1 MRRILDRLSDAH
13 RSFFG
18 DDAVEAAVVDRKFL
32 RDEGVG
38 TRCVLRRVCRTV
50 GRRDGVEVIRGQEVR
65 CVCGRNKAP
74 QVQAV
79 CTAVLREGL
88 IRGSLLQLDGVVNV
102 GVLVDVTL
110 GSRPIDGRSAL
121 VRCRNLIEG
130 LLSTLVVVLTVQV
143 VVAITLA
150 HVLDAVVA
158 SRLRLRLVDVTLRG
172 IGRIGQF
179 RLVGCTDK
187 HLLPG
192 CRIGYPLRRAVVDTL
207 VHDCVAQEL
216 NTRGGERRF
225 CRRLTVDADVGAAGA
240 RPSNTGV
247 LDVGT
252 TLAVHDRRGEG
263 VERLVID
270 EGIRLGLRTGE
281 VRDRQLQGRVQIL
294 LNICSALDR
303 QVVVADRAEQEGL
316 ARLNGTRIVWLETDG
331 ALAVH
336 PDLVIAAVFPQ
347 VVVLLHPVLGSLC
360 VTGTCVVLLVIP
372 LPRGAAGDVRP
383 QVLLLGNSPT
393 QEGADR
399 LAVRNRF
406 AAINTGAGKG
416 CWRHA
421 RHDAVADEVVGEAGG
436 CVGLR
441 GVDDARAHVGT
452 NSADVDTGGC
462 GLLRRIGSLRS
473 NDLASNQCTTRGRG
487 NG

>member
-1 MRRILDRLSDAH
+1 M
-13 RSFFG
+13 
-18 DDAVEAAVVDRKFL
+18 
-32 RDEGVG
+32 
-38 TRCVLRRVCRTV
+38 
-50 GRRDGVEVIRGQEVR
+50 
-65 CVCGRNKAP
+65 
-74 QVQAV
+74 
-79 CTAVLREGL
+79 
-88 IRGSLLQLDGVVNV
+88 
-102 GVLVDVTL
+102 
-110 GSRPIDGRSAL
+110 
-121 VRCRNLIEG
+121 IEG

-158 SRLRLRLVDVTLRG
+158 SGLGLRLVLVALRA
-172 IGRIGQF
+172 ISRVDRV
-179 RLVGCTDK
+179 RLVGRTDED
-187 HLLPG
+187 LLTGRGIPH
-192 CRIGYPLRRAVVDTL
+192 PLRRSVVDTL
-207 VHDCVAQEL
+207 VHNSIAQEL

-316 ARLNGTRIVWLETDG
+316 TRLNGTRIIWLETDG

-336 PDLVIAAVFPQ
+336 PDLPGSAIVPLL
-347 VVVLLHPVLGSLC
+347 VVGIHPLL
-360 VTGTCVVLLVIP
+360 TGLRVAGTSILRLVIP
-372 LPRGAAGDVRP
+372 LPRRAAGDVGP

-452 NSADVDTGGC
+452 NSADINLAGC
-462 GLLRRIGSLRS
+462 GLLRCIRSLRS
-473 NDLASNQCTTRGRG
+473 NEASDKCATGGCCYSKGRHEARRYRPAFRCS
-487 NG
+487 